1 YYVFLSPGTDNENI
15 GTVGRATQFPNLVCN
30 PNAGF
35 TQSLNEW
42 FNTNC
47 YQLPVYGSR
56 GNAGKHALY
65 SDAILNWDSAGAKRW
80 PFGESREVE
89 FRAEFFNFLNGHT
102 FDVPGDALGTPA
114 FGTISSTTRQP
125 GPN

>member
-1 YYVFLSPGTDNENI
+1 SYDYRIPGKTGNRLADAVVSNWELSGIVSADSGLPYYVFLSPGTDNENI

-47 YQLPVYGSR
+47 YQLPVYGTR

-65 SDAILNWDSAGAKRW
+65 SDPILNWDSAVAKRW

-89 FRAEFFNFLNGHT
+89 F
-102 FDVPGDALGTPA
+102 
-114 FGTISSTTRQP
+114 
-125 GPN
+125 